1 MLIATVGGIAALVYG
16 SDRLVT
22 GASRIRLPAAIVGAT
37 IVAVGT
43 SLPEL
48 TASITASYQGYYGL
62 VMGNVIGSNIANIG
76 LVLSISILLLVWKT
90 GKSIK
95 INGKS
100 TYVLLLIVP
109 LSCVL
114 LFLLSLDGSLNQIDG
129 LVLLI
134 CFVGFVIFTVRKL
147 KATDQN
153 IINNTKK
160 MENNQVSKLQII
172 SKPKIIINII
182 GGILLLWVGSIF
194 AIDGSIMISQILGI
208 NEFVIGL
215 FIIAVGTSLPELL
228 TVIQSARKRMY
239 SLGIFSIIGSCILN
253 ITLVT
258 GVASIIVS
266 DFTISNL
273 ISIDFIIM
281 ILFVAF
287 GSVMVLLVKKST
299 KITRISTIIISILIL
314 ISYIIY
320 LALRV
325 I

>member
-266 DFTISNL
+266 DFTLSNL

-320 LALRV
+320 LALHV

>member
-153 IINNTKK
+153 IINNAKK

-253 ITLVT
+253 VTLVT

-281 ILFVAF
+281 ILFVVF
-287 GSVMVLLVKKST
+287 GSMMILLVKKST

-320 LALRV
+320 LALHV